1 MNENHWLALGAT
13 AGIFAGIALHP
24 VIAVPVAGALGVG
37 AVAWASTAIAC
48 GVVLASTGIGAVT
61 GAVIGYLNQSSEETQ
76 SGGSTREQGEQLAP
90 NNATTTPFR
99 LSRDPAQGGSALSP
113 VAGGYSSLQGS
124 QKATST
130 LSQRKVV
137 PNRPP
142 PLNKL
147 TTIMEE
153 DYTSESPLDKPQV
166 DEAKLTLAILNGD
179 ADAVSKLIAEGANV
193 NERNID
199 LYYPLA
205 LAILNGDADA
215 VSKLIAEG
223 ANVNEHNIDLYY
235 PLELAV
241 QHGHAEIVA
250 TLIEAGAA
258 VNQKNR
264 FDKTALMI
272 AAYYGRAEIFAT
284 LIEAGADVNQKDV
297 FDNTALIIAAQYGND
312 AVVKALIEKGADV
325 NAVNEKGE
333 TALMFAAQYGNDA
346 VVKVLIDANAD
357 VNAVNLK
364 GNTALMFADQYGN
377 DKVVKF
383 LIEKGA
389 DVTAVDRND
398 NNANKTPPT
407 TSCFTKTFSCLSP
420 FLKTK

>member
-193 NERNID
+193 NE
-199 LYYPLA
+199 
-205 LAILNGDADA
+205 
-215 VSKLIAEG
+215 
-223 ANVNEHNIDLYY
+223 HNIDLYY

-325 NAVNEKGE
+325 NAVN
-333 TALMFAAQYGNDA
+333 
-346 VVKVLIDANAD
+346 
-357 VNAVNLK
+357 LK